1 MYKVIIVEDEDII
14 RKGLVYSVP
23 WAEMDCNVVGE
34 AANGI
39 EGLEL
44 IREQNPDIAVI
55 DINMP
60 VMDGFQMLE
69 NSYEQ
74 YNYAPIILS
83 GYSDFEY
90 AKRAIHYGVKGYLLK
105 PLNMADMKEAVR
117 LAKRECEIRGAWI
130 SHQKTKEDWESTSVL
145 KDFQKQPVEDRLARR
160 MLEYIFENYQQKIVM
175 QDLVDHLNYSEAFL
189 NRKFKDAVG
198 TTFNDYLNR
207 YRIQKALEMIREG
220 ELPIQDIAWKSGIG
234 DYKYFRVVFRKYLG
248 CSPKEYMKEISSQC
262 IMPYIFRQA
271 ENYMAFFPFIL
282 DFRSF

>member
-1 MYKVIIVEDEDII
+1 MIKENLRILVVDDERDYCEVLKMILEGNGYITEVCFDGREALDI
-14 RKGLVYSVP
+14 L
-23 WAEMDCNVVGE
+23 
-34 AANGI
+34 
-39 EGLEL
+39 
-44 IREQNPDIAVI
+44 EQNSFDIVI
-55 DINMP
+55 SDLNMP

-248 CSPKEYMKEISSQC
+248 CSPKEYMKEISS
-262 IMPYIFRQA
+262 
-271 ENYMAFFPFIL
+271 
-282 DFRSF
+282 

>member
-1 MYKVIIVEDEDII
+1 LYKGIIAEDGDII
-14 RKGLVYSVP
+14 AKGLFTPGPGRRWTASLL
-23 WAEMDCNVVGE
+23 GE
-34 AANGI
+34 APNGI
-39 EGLEL
+39 EGRKL
-44 IREQNPDIAVI
+44 IREHNPDIAVI

-60 VMDGFQMLE
+60 IMDGFQMLE
-69 NSYEQ
+69 SSYEQ

-105 PLNMADMKEAVR
+105 PLNMTDMKEAIR
-117 LAKRECEIRGAWI
+117 LAKRECEIRNAWI

-207 YRIQKALEMIREG
+207 YRIQKALEMIRQG
-220 ELPIQDIAWKSGIG
+220 DLPIQDIAWKSGIG

-248 CSPKEYMKEISSQC
+248 CSPKEYMKEISS
-262 IMPYIFRQA
+262 
-271 ENYMAFFPFIL
+271 
-282 DFRSF
+282 

>member
-1 MYKVIIVEDEDII
+1 MNMKIVIVEDEAAI
-14 RKGLVYSVP
+14 RKGLAGLLPKISPDYEV
-23 WAEMDCNVVGE
+23 AGT
-34 AANGI
+34 AADGR

-44 IREQNPDIAVI
+44 IRREHPALVILDIR
-55 DINMP
+55 MP
-60 VMDGFQMLE
+60 GMDGMTMLRVLRSE
-69 NSYEQ
+69 GNPCR
-74 YNYAPIILS
+74 AVVLS
-83 GYSDFEY
+83 AYSDFEY

-105 PLNMADMKEAVR
+105 PLNMTDMKEAIR
-117 LAKRECEIRGAWI
+117 LAKRECEIRNAWI

-207 YRIQKALEMIREG
+207 YRIQKALEMIRQG
-220 ELPIQDIAWKSGIG
+220 DLPIQDIAWKSGIG

-248 CSPKEYMKEISSQC
+248 CSPKEYMKEISS
-262 IMPYIFRQA
+262 
-271 ENYMAFFPFIL
+271 
-282 DFRSF
+282 

>member
-248 CSPKEYMKEISSQC
+248 CSPKEYMKEISS
-262 IMPYIFRQA
+262 
-271 ENYMAFFPFIL
+271 
-282 DFRSF
+282 

>member
-44 IREQNPDIAVI
+44 IREHNPDIAVI

-207 YRIQKALEMIREG
+207 YRIQKALAMLTDDGNAIS
-220 ELPIQDIAWKSGIG
+220 DIGWKCGIG
-234 DYKYFRVVFRKYLG
+234 DYKYFSYVFKKYMG
-248 CSPKEYMKEISSQC
+248 CSPKEYRIKI
-262 IMPYIFRQA
+262 I
-271 ENYMAFFPFIL
+271 
-282 DFRSF
+282 